1 MHHILTVAV
10 ITASIALLTTTAG
23 RAQPAGE
30 VERAFAAVRKSAVA
44 GDAVAQFTLGAL
56 LYFGGDDTAE
66 AVDWLLKAAEQ
77 KYAPA
82 EFQMGQLYDFGF
94 VVDRDDAEALVWYR
108 RAADH
113 GSAAGQRMVGD
124 FHQKGRAVAAN
135 LAEAARWYR
144 RAADGDDIRGQFQ
157 LAQLYFDGR
166 GVDRDYVSAYVW
178 YAIAA
183 GQAPLTDNR
192 LGLLEL
198 RNIAAARM
206 TPDQIAEATRRVA
219 AWKPPTPR

>member
-1 MHHILTVAV
+1 
-10 ITASIALLTTTAG
+10 
-23 RAQPAGE
+23 
-30 VERAFAAVRKSAVA
+30 
-44 GDAVAQFTLGAL
+44 
-56 LYFGGDDTAE
+56 
-66 AVDWLLKAAEQ
+66 
-77 KYAPA
+77 
-82 EFQMGQLYDFGF
+82 
-94 VVDRDDAEALVWYR
+94 
-108 RAADH
+108 
-113 GSAAGQRMVGD
+113 MVGD

-135 LAEAARWYR
+135 LADAARWYR

-206 TPDQIAEATRRVA
+206 TPEQLAEATKRVA
-219 AWKPPTPR
+219 AWKPQQSR